1 MTASYL
7 FLCVCGLITRLPAGP
22 VRVSG
27 QAVPVWS
34 GFRGVIQLTA
44 AAFCNLTNPASVVSH
59 MVLLELCSVRLLLF
73 MPTLKGY
80 YCKFNPWSKS
90 P

>member
-7 FLCVCGLITRLPAGP
+7 FLCDCGLITHLPAGP
-22 VRVSG
+22 ARASG

-34 GFRGVIQLTA
+34 GFRGVIQLA
-44 AAFCNLTNPASVVSH
+44 VAGFCNLTNPASVVTH
-59 MVLLELCSVRLLLF
+59 MVLTELCSVSLLLF

-80 YCKFNPWSKS
+80 SS
-90 P
+90 VS